1 MSQDI
6 PPSQRISDEDLL
18 ANVNTFFF
26 AGSDTTSLALT
37 WTLLLLA
44 LNLPIQDH
52 LRAELRDF
60 SSSQPSPASVL
71 EKEKWQDVYA
81 ALDELPY
88 LNNVIRETLRL
99 LPPVHSSIR
108 VAMRDD
114 EIPTR
119 DAVKMRDG
127 TVRYGVKIQKGQF
140 VHIPVESMNID
151 KEVWG
156 EDSWSFKWAFR
167 PVIKHTQTDLFCGQ
181 GLTDGIISLLPSWNS
196 LVCIT
201 TLCLSLRDQGWAVS
215 F

>member
-37 WTLLLLA
+37 WTLFLLA

-156 EDSWSFKWAFR
+156 EDSWSFK
-167 PVIKHTQTDLFCGQ
+167 
-181 GLTDGIISLLPSWNS
+181 
-196 LVCIT
+196 
-201 TLCLSLRDQGWAVS
+201 
-215 F
+215 